1 MIYTAI
7 MGHGVVG
14 SGVAE
19 ILINHNSLINEKIKD
34 EIDVKYILDLRDF
47 DDLPYSDKFI
57 KDFEKIANDDQIK
70 IVVEVMGGLN
80 PAYDFVKRLLLSGKS
95 VVTSNKELVAAKG
108 AELLKIAKENNVNF
122 MFEASVGGGIP
133 ILRPMAQCL
142 AANEITE
149 IKGILNGTTN
159 YILNKMIVDNMDF
172 DSALS
177 LAQEKGFAEKNPAAD
192 IEGHDACRKICILAS
207 LAFGKHVYPEQV
219 ETKGITDIT
228 LTDVEYADE
237 FNCAVKL
244 IGQAKKCDNG
254 KITASVKP
262 MLVSH
267 NNILSNVDGV
277 FNAIMVTGDAVGD
290 VLFYGK
296 GAGKMPTASAV
307 VADVIDCAKHINARK
322 YIDWADG
329 SPDYVISPDQKVRL
343 YVYIHSNDYDK
354 LCKQFSDVFTDNT
367 WHIKNDF
374 KKEIAFITD
383 EDYESVLNKKINSID
398 ADCIKIMHTLF

>member
-1 MIYTAI
+1 
-7 MGHGVVG
+7 
-14 SGVAE
+14 
-19 ILINHNSLINEKIKD
+19 
-34 EIDVKYILDLRDF
+34 
-47 DDLPYSDKFI
+47 
-57 KDFEKIANDDQIK
+57 
-70 IVVEVMGGLN
+70 
-80 PAYDFVKRLLLSGKS
+80 
-95 VVTSNKELVAAKG
+95 
-108 AELLKIAKENNVNF
+108 
-122 MFEASVGGGIP
+122 
-133 ILRPMAQCL
+133 MAQDL
-142 AANEITE
+142 
-149 IKGILNGTTN
+149 
-159 YILNKMIVDNMDF
+159 
-172 DSALS
+172 
-177 LAQEKGFAEKNPAAD
+177 GFAEKNPAAD

>member
-34 EIDVKYILDLRDF
+34 EIDVKYILDLRNF

-108 AELLKIAKENNVNF
+108 AELLKIANENNVNF